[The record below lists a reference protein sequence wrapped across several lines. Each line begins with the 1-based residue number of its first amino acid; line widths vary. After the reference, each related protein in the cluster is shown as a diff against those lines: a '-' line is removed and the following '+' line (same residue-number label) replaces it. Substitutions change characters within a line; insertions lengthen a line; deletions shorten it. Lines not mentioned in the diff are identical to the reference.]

1 MTTFK
6 SGTLAIAIIA
16 MLAALPVA
24 AKKADVV
31 LETAGPNETL
41 IYVLREGR
49 FTGWNAKMWIAVND
63 KTVARVKNEDYAIV
77 RTEAGRITLNL
88 ATTGIVTSA
97 IAIDDRP
104 GETVFIQWRFGDPQ
118 FTEVDEAAAL
128 KFMRKAKQ
136 TDPIDEILP
145 NNEEAAALI
154 NLSRLGYDFMQP
166 ATGEVVPDDN
176 NATITFLRRGDAKN
190 LVFGIW
196 GQDGFVGSLAVEEAM
211 TISVPAGEHFFL
223 AGNVGKT
230 LLKVEAEA
238 GKRYYTWLD
247 FGTWVARVRLT
258 PIALTEAK
266 DLEKWLSDVDWV
278 ERNSE
283 PMSARIREREVIVT
297 ELIEQIVERTRT
309 GETEFHLLGA
319 DHAY

>member
-6 SGTLAIAIIA
+6 SGALALAIIA

-31 LETAGPNETL
+31 LETPEADETL
-41 IYVLREGR
+41 IYILREGR

-77 RTEAGRITLNL
+77 RTKAGRITLNL
-88 ATTGIVTSA
+88 ATTGVVMSA
-97 IAIDDRP
+97 VAIDDRP
-104 GETVFIQWRFGDPQ
+104 GETVFLQWRLGDPQ
-118 FTEVDEAAAL
+118 FSEVDEAAAL
-128 KFMRKAKQ
+128 KFMKKAKQ

-166 ATGEVVPDDN
+166 ASGEVAPDEN
-176 NATITFLRRGDAKN
+176 NATITFLRRGDAKR

-196 GQDGFVGSLAVEEAM
+196 GQAGFVGSLAVEEAM

-230 LLKVEAEA
+230 LLKLEAEA

-247 FGTWVARVRLT
+247 FGAWVARVRLT
-258 PIALTEAK
+258 PVALAEAR
-266 DLEKWLSDVDWV
+266 DLEKWLGDVDWV
-278 ERNSE
+278 ERGSE
-283 PMSARIREREVIVT
+283 PMSARTLERETIVT
-297 ELIEQIVERTRT
+297 ELIEQIVRNTRT
-309 GETEFHLLGA
+309 GETEFHLLST

>member
-6 SGTLAIAIIA
+6 SGALAFAIIV
-16 MLAALPVA
+16 MLAALPVS

-31 LETAGPNETL
+31 LETPGADETL
-41 IYVLREGR
+41 IYILREGR
-49 FTGWNAKMWIAVND
+49 FTGWNAKMWIAIND

-77 RTEAGRITLNL
+77 RAKAGRITLNL
-88 ATTGIVTSA
+88 ATTGIVMSA
-97 IAIDDRP
+97 IALDDRP
-104 GETVFIQWRFGDPQ
+104 GETVFLKWRVGDSQ

-128 KFMRKAKQ
+128 KFMKKAKR

-154 NLSRLGYDFMQP
+154 NLSRLGYDIMQP
-166 ATGEVVPDDN
+166 ASGEVVPDES
-176 NATITFLRRGDAKN
+176 NATITFLRRGDAKH

-196 GQDGFVGSLAVEEAM
+196 GQDGYVGSLAVEEAM

-230 LLKVEAEA
+230 LMKLEAEA

-266 DLEKWLSDVDWV
+266 DLEKWLSEVDWV
-278 ERNSE
+278 ERNSK
-283 PMSARIREREVIVT
+283 PMSARNREREVIVT
-297 ELIEQIVERTRT
+297 ELIERAVENTRT
-309 GETEFHLLGA
+309 SKSDFTLLGT

>member
-6 SGTLAIAIIA
+6 SGALALAIIA
-16 MLAALPVA
+16 MLAALPVS

-31 LETAGPNETL
+31 LETPGADETL
-41 IYVLREGR
+41 IYILREGR

-77 RTEAGRITLNL
+77 RAKAGRITLNL
-88 ATTGIVTSA
+88 ATTGVVLSA

-104 GETVFIQWRFGDPQ
+104 GETVFLQWRLGDPQ
-118 FTEVDEAAAL
+118 LTEIDETAAL
-128 KFMRKAKQ
+128 KFMKKAKR
-136 TDPIDEILP
+136 TDPIDEVLP

-166 ATGEVVPDDN
+166 ASGEVVPDEN
-176 NATITFLRRGDAKN
+176 NATITFLRRGDAKQ

-196 GQDGFVGSLAVEEAM
+196 GQDGYVGSLAVEEAM
-211 TISVPAGEHFFL
+211 TISVSAGEHFFL

-230 LLKVEAEA
+230 LLKLEAEA
-238 GKRYYTWLD
+238 GKRYFTWLD

-278 ERNSE
+278 ERNPE
-283 PMSARIREREVIVT
+283 PMSASTHERELIVT
-297 ELIEQIVERTRT
+297 ELIQRAVEKART
-309 GETEFHLLGA
+309 GEPEFTLLST